1 MQEVIDS
8 PKFKERF
15 KDAKLQNKILGWG
28 LPLGSKKNRRISGN
42 RFMLVGDSGSLI
54 DPFTG
59 EGIGNAMFSGKW
71 AAEQARDSIAANNFS
86 AKELLKYDK
95 TVYKKIGKELQVS
108 KVMQRIIK
116 YPWLFNW
123 MIRKIKR
130 NDELRETITF
140 MFDDLDLRKKF
151 TSPIFYLRVLFK

>member
-1 MQEVIDS
+1 
-8 PKFKERF
+8 
-15 KDAKLQNKILGWG
+15 
-28 LPLGSKKNRRISGN
+28 
-42 RFMLVGDSGSLI
+42 MLVGDSGSLI

-71 AAEQARDSIAANNFS
+71 AAEQARNSIATKDFS
-86 AKELLKYDK
+86 VKELLKYDK
-95 TVYKKIGKELQVS
+95 TVYKKIGGELQVS
-108 KVMQRIIK
+108 TFMQKLIK

-140 MFDDLDLRKKF
+140 MFDDVDLRKKF
-151 TSPIFYLRVLFK
+151 TSPMFYLRVLFK